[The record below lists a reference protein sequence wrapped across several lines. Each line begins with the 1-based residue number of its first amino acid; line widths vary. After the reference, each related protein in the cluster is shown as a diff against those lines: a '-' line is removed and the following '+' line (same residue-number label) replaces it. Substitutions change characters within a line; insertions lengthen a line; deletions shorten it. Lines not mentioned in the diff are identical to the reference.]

1 MTRSSSGD
9 KMAVREVSPLAAA
22 ELNSYGHL
30 DPEHGGCGMSI
41 VARFS
46 PMNLTRE
53 KYDEV
58 VRRLEQA
65 GQWPNPQGLELHVLF
80 GSEGDLRVS
89 EIWDSQESLQAYMEK
104 VFPIMDE
111 VGIELDGE
119 PEIFEV
125 HNIAK
130 RQS

>member
-1 MTRSSSGD
+1 
-9 KMAVREVSPLAAA
+9 
-22 ELNSYGHL
+22 
-30 DPEHGGCGMSI
+30 MSI

-65 GQWPNPQGLELHVLF
+65 GQWPNPHGLELHVLL

-89 EIWDSQESLQAYMEK
+89 EIWDSQESLQAYMGK

-111 VGIELDGE
+111 VGIKLDGE
-119 PEIFEV
+119 PEILEV

>member
-1 MTRSSSGD
+1 
-9 KMAVREVSPLAAA
+9 
-22 ELNSYGHL
+22 
-30 DPEHGGCGMSI
+30 MSI

-46 PMNLTRE
+46 PMNLTRV

-89 EIWDSQESLQAYMEK
+89 EIWDSQESMQAYMAK

-111 VGIELDGE
+111 VGIELASE

-125 HNIAK
+125 HNISK
-130 RQS
+130 R

>member
-1 MTRSSSGD
+1 
-9 KMAVREVSPLAAA
+9 
-22 ELNSYGHL
+22 
-30 DPEHGGCGMSI
+30 MSI

-46 PMNLTRE
+46 PMNLTKD

-80 GSEGDLRVS
+80 GPEGDLRVS
-89 EIWDSQESLQAYMEK
+89 EIWDSQESLQAIMEK
-104 VFPIMDE
+104 VSPIMDE
-111 VGIELDGE
+111 VGIEFSAE

-125 HNIAK
+125 HNIVK
-130 RQS
+130 RQG

>member
-1 MTRSSSGD
+1 
-9 KMAVREVSPLAAA
+9 
-22 ELNSYGHL
+22 
-30 DPEHGGCGMSI
+30 MSI

-46 PMNLTRE
+46 PMNLTKD

-89 EIWDSQESLQAYMEK
+89 EIWDSQESLQAIMEK
-104 VFPIMDE
+104 VSPIMDE
-111 VGIELDGE
+111 VGIEFSAE

-125 HNIAK
+125 HNIVK
-130 RQS
+130 RQG

>member
-1 MTRSSSGD
+1 
-9 KMAVREVSPLAAA
+9 
-22 ELNSYGHL
+22 
-30 DPEHGGCGMSI
+30 MSI

-46 PMNLTRE
+46 PMNLTRD

-89 EIWDSQESLQAYMEK
+89 EIWDSPESLQANMEK
-104 VFPIMDE
+104 VSPIMDE
-111 VGIELDGE
+111 VGIELASE
-119 PEIFEV
+119 PEILAV
-125 HNIAK
+125 HNISK
-130 RQS
+130 R

>member
-1 MTRSSSGD
+1 
-9 KMAVREVSPLAAA
+9 
-22 ELNSYGHL
+22 
-30 DPEHGGCGMSI
+30 MSI

-46 PMNLTRE
+46 PMNLTRD

-80 GSEGDLRVS
+80 GWKGDLRVS
-89 EIWDSQESLQAYMEK
+89 EIWDSQESLQAYMGK

-111 VGIELDGE
+111 VGIALSAE
-119 PEIFEV
+119 PEIFEA
-125 HNIAK
+125 HNIVK
-130 RQS
+130 RQG

>member
-1 MTRSSSGD
+1 
-9 KMAVREVSPLAAA
+9 
-22 ELNSYGHL
+22 
-30 DPEHGGCGMSI
+30 MSI

-46 PMNLTRE
+46 PANLTRE

-65 GQWPNPQGLELHVLF
+65 GEWPHPPGLEVHVLF
-80 GSEGDLRVS
+80 GSEGKLRVS
-89 EIWDSQESLQAYMEK
+89 EIWDSRESLEGFGEK

-111 VGIELDGE
+111 VGIELASE

-125 HNIAK
+125 HNIIK
-130 RQS
+130 R

>member
-1 MTRSSSGD
+1 
-9 KMAVREVSPLAAA
+9 
-22 ELNSYGHL
+22 
-30 DPEHGGCGMSI
+30 MSI

-46 PMNLTRE
+46 PMNLTRD
-53 KYDEV
+53 KYNEV

-89 EIWDSQESLQAYMEK
+89 EIWDSPESLQANMEK
-104 VFPIMDE
+104 VSPIMDE
-111 VGIELDGE
+111 VGIELASE

-125 HNIAK
+125 HNISK
-130 RQS
+130 R

>member
-1 MTRSSSGD
+1 
-9 KMAVREVSPLAAA
+9 
-22 ELNSYGHL
+22 
-30 DPEHGGCGMSI
+30 MSI

-46 PMNLTRE
+46 PMNLTKA

-111 VGIELDGE
+111 IGIELAAE
-119 PEIFEV
+119 PEIFEA
-125 HNIAK
+125 HNIVK
-130 RQS
+130 RQG

>member
-1 MTRSSSGD
+1 
-9 KMAVREVSPLAAA
+9 
-22 ELNSYGHL
+22 
-30 DPEHGGCGMSI
+30 MSI
-41 VARFS
+41 VARFA

-89 EIWDSQESLQAYMEK
+89 EIWDSQESLESYGEK

-111 VGIELDGE
+111 LGIALSGE

-125 HNIAK
+125 QNLVK
-130 RQS
+130 R

>member
-1 MTRSSSGD
+1 
-9 KMAVREVSPLAAA
+9 
-22 ELNSYGHL
+22 
-30 DPEHGGCGMSI
+30 MSI

-46 PMNLTRE
+46 PTNLARD

-89 EIWDSQESLQAYMEK
+89 EIWDSQESLQASMEK
-104 VFPIMDE
+104 VSPIMDE
-111 VGIELDGE
+111 VGIEFSTE
-119 PEIFEV
+119 PEIFEA
-125 HNIAK
+125 HNIVK
-130 RQS
+130 R